1 MLVLNIILLVI
12 LIAIIA
18 NGTNIAIQTIFD
30 YSPEKKEEKE
40 KGSLSFSLCK
50 CYFLFSSKAYL
61 KSPQSISN

>member
-40 KGSLSFSLCK
+40 KGSIEINQPNL
-50 CYFLFSSKAYL
+50 
-61 KSPQSISN
+61 I